1 VRKSFFSSRFSPTPS
16 LVFQISCDKRG
27 LSLFLK
33 KHCPLFLPLF
43 FFFLASCFFLFF
55 SSCRLYNLERKL
67 DPVNAE
73 FLSQVRYIIT
83 KEERKIFLELPD
95 AEKDKFK
102 EEFWKRRD
110 PDPRT
115 EENEFKI
122 EYMNRLERA
131 NELFVSEGR
140 QGYLT
145 DRGRIYILFGPPEYR
160 ETYSAGSYDAYEFLQ
175 GRSGEIWHYGNF
187 PVIFVD
193 QNNTG
198 IYTLVTYDFSS
209 IRELNLM
216 YMHELN
222 LAQATAQQNFRGE
235 KGFFDFNWTVE
246 KRVIETNRFEGMVII
261 EVPYS
266 VIWFRS
272 EEKKL
277 KTTLDLYLELKD
289 FNNDLI
295 WQHEDTFEI
304 EMSEEGLQ
312 EKKNMMYKIEVPLVL
327 EKDVDRLRQ
336 GKNFLQA
343 ILKNRTGEEEA
354 KKVME
359 FTI

>member
-1 VRKSFFSSRFSPTPS
+1 VRKSFYK
-16 LVFQISCDKRG
+16 KRG
-27 LSLFLK
+27 QSLLIK
-33 KHCPLFLPLF
+33 RDCPLFLLFF
-43 FFFLASCFFLFF
+43 FFFLAISFLLFF

-83 KEERKIFLELPD
+83 KEESKIFLELPD
-95 AEKDKFK
+95 SEKEKFK

-110 PDPRT
+110 PDPKT

-131 NELFVSEGR
+131 NELFVSESKP
-140 QGYLT
+140 GYMT
-145 DRGRIYILFGPPEYR
+145 DRGRIFILFGPPDYR
-160 ETYSAGSYDAYEFLQ
+160 ETYSAGSYDPYEFLN
-175 GRSGEIWHYGNF
+175 GRSGEIWHYGHF

-193 QNNTG
+193 RDNTG
-198 IYTLVTYDFSS
+198 IYTLVTYDLSQ

-222 LAQATAQQNFRGE
+222 LAQAISQRTFEKE
-235 KGFFDFNWTVE
+235 KGFFDFNLRVE
-246 KRVIETNRFEGMVII
+246 KRVVETNRLEGMILI

-266 VIWFRS
+266 VIWYKS
-272 EEKKL
+272 EDKKL
-277 KTTLDLYLELKD
+277 KTTLDLRLELVD
-289 FNNDLI
+289 FEKKLF
-295 WQHEDTFEI
+295 WQHDQAFEI
-304 EMSEEGLQ
+304 EMSEEELQ
-312 EKKNMMYKIEVPLVL
+312 EKKNMMHKIEVPLVL
-327 EKDVDRLRQ
+327 ERDLDRLRQ
-336 GKNFLQA
+336 GKNFLRA